1 MPILQGD
8 IKLLASQV
16 MADTDDGGG
25 AMTNTE
31 IVDGEHN
38 AMFPDI
44 SDLDRAYGRVNLRK
58 AFMAVQ
64 TDDTEVYY
72 GSHIIVKQPP
82 TDPNVAITLFST
94 DDPFDV
100 RADAQDRMESYL
112 ARGPRWQGFLYDTQ
126 IKGQRALR
134 FFQRQS
140 VRLPEVGE
148 VLVLIGDEDETT
160 EFEQY
165 VRITS
170 VAAVDTKFL
179 VSGYSQEFVRTVV
192 TVEIADPLRYTF
204 EGQSPTPFDDTKQAT
219 GFRET
224 VVADAA
230 QYYGT
235 VALAADADF
244 GSLQVKAETIYTQ
257 LVPSSRTETGATDL
271 TAGGKSS
278 TLSPSDNGTVAISTT
293 VAIAAGK
300 AFYLGTG
307 CQPGSLAIVI
317 GAATISDKG
326 GALLLAGTQ
335 IGTIDYAAGTLNFA
349 SQCPDYGTASKAI
362 SFTPASAIIRVSDT
376 QAIEVNENTR
386 GYTYVGTLLPIP
398 APGSLTFAY
407 MAQGKWYELTD
418 NGRGELYG
426 ADSAYGSGTL
436 NYTTGSYMVSL
447 GSMPDTGS
455 HILQSWGAPTT
466 SFNRADVTSSALKIR
481 GALGDAYYPD
491 TTNNGG
497 LSYLGNVATGTFTAA
512 WDEDGTER
520 TASADANGVVSGDA
534 TGTLDHVTGNL
545 ELFPNNLPTVGTTVA
560 MSWQLNGE
568 RTELVLDE
576 MGLMVDGQLVTG
588 TIPDAPTIPGRTL
601 LRLPLQLTDEVDAV
615 DSLRYVTLYD
625 DNAGQLINQAD
636 GSVLGTLDTS
646 TGAFSI
652 TAPSTALFLV
662 RQYERR
668 RDPSN
673 DYLYAWMVTGT
684 KWSTQGCAPADEGL
698 AWARTQYSDNAST
711 VTAEV
716 TLSALSWDFVP
727 SAGEIVAI
735 GSVRFTFGGATYIDR
750 QGLLY
755 KDVDPATNSGTQA
768 GSFDYA
774 NGVAKVTQWTVGQA
788 NGDVVL
794 QSLLTYLDEHTVSS
808 VAFRTPGAPLRPGS
822 LYIQCLDTDGVLHD
836 ITVSADGVINEGI
849 FDGSVDHDTGVVQIH
864 FGGLVV
870 AADNVTAEWYDQ
882 DLVDANGYIWQ
893 SKQIR
898 ADSIRFNCVTYS
910 YLPLDADIIKLDP
923 VRLPSDGRVPILR
936 TGNVVVIHSTRRTEF
951 PNPASAG
958 YQLDLNRERISRL
971 SLEDADGTLVDG
983 ALWEADLDYG
993 IVTLASP
1000 LDLSAYVQPITVVHE
1015 VEDMSLITDVEISG
1029 KLTLSK
1035 ALSHDYA
1042 AADTYVSSAL
1052 IIDDMW
1058 ARANNV
1064 FDQTTW
1070 TGVWSDSLIGS
1081 QTNAQFNATDYP
1093 ITVTNRGALTE
1104 RWALIFTSSTTFK
1117 IVGEHLGQ
1125 IGTGNINEVCAPLRA
1140 AVNVPYWSINPLAFG
1155 SGWSDGNVLRFNTIG
1170 ANAPFQVARTIL
1182 QSDAAIDD
1190 DEFALQLRG
1199 NINKE

>member
-72 GSHIIVKQPP
+72 GSHIIVKKPP

-134 FFQRQS
+134 FFQRQA

-148 VLVLIGDEDETT
+148 VLVLIGDEGKAT

-165 VRITS
+165 VRITG

-192 TVEIADPLRYTF
+192 TAEIADPLRYTF
-204 EGQSPTPFDDTKQAT
+204 EGQSPTPFDDAKQAT

-235 VALAADADF
+235 VRLAKDADF
-244 GSLQVKAETIYTQ
+244 GSLQVQAETIFTQ
-257 LVPSSRTETGATDL
+257 LVPSSRTETPAIDL

-335 IGTIDYAAGTLNFA
+335 VGTIDYAAGTLSFT

-362 SFTPASAIIRVSDT
+362 SFKPASAIIRVSDT

-386 GYTYVGTLLPIP
+386 GYAYVGTLLPIP
-398 APGSLTFAY
+398 APGSLTFSY

-436 NYTTGSYMVSL
+436 NYTTGSYMVTL
-447 GSMPDTGS
+447 GALPDTGS
-455 HILQSWGAPTT
+455 HILLAWGAPTT
-466 SFNRADVTSSALKIR
+466 SFNRANVASSALKIR
-481 GALGDAYYPD
+481 ACLGDALYPD
-491 TTNNGG
+491 TRNGG
-497 LSYLGNVATGTFTAA
+497 QAYLGNIAAGTWTAT
-512 WDEDGTER
+512 WDENGTER
-520 TASADANGVVSGDA
+520 TATADAAGVVSGDA
-534 TGTLDHVTGNL
+534 TGSLDHRTGDL
-545 ELFPNNLPTVGTTVA
+545 VLIPNKLPSVGTTVA
-560 MSWQLNGE
+560 MSWQRNGE
-568 RTELVLDE
+568 RTELALDDL
-576 MGLMVDGQLVTG
+576 GLMVAGQQVTG
-588 TIPDAPTIPGRTL
+588 TLPNAPTIPGRTL
-601 LRLPLQLTDEVDAV
+601 LRLPLQLTDEVEAV
-615 DSLRYVTLYD
+615 NPLVYVTLYD
-625 DNAGQLINQAD
+625 TPAGQLINQAD
-636 GSVLGTLDTS
+636 GSVLGSLDAA

-652 TAPSTALFLV
+652 EAPSTAKFLV

-668 RDPSN
+668 RDPAN
-673 DYLYAWMVTGT
+673 NYLYAWMVTSTG
-684 KWSTQGCAPADEGL
+684 WSVQHCAPAAEGL
-698 AWARTQYSDNAST
+698 AWARTQYSDASST
-711 VTAEV
+711 VSAEQ

-727 SAGEIVAI
+727 SAGEQVAI
-735 GSVRFTFGGATYIDR
+735 GSVRFAFGGSTYIDR

-822 LYIQCLDTDGVLHD
+822 LYVQCLDTDGNLHSF
-836 ITVSADGVINEGI
+836 TASADGVINTGI
-849 FDGSVDHDTGVVQIH
+849 FDGSVDHDTGVVKLH
-864 FGGLVV
+864 FGSLVV
-870 AADNVTAEWYDQ
+870 ADENTQAEWYDQ
-882 DLVDANGYIWQ
+882 DLVDANGYIWR

-936 TGNVVVIHSTRRTEF
+936 KGNVVVIHSTRRTEF
-951 PNPASAG
+951 PNPVSAG

-971 SLEDADGTLVDG
+971 SLEDATGTQLDG
-983 ALWEADLDYG
+983 ALWQADLDYG

-1000 LDLSAYVQPITVVHE
+1000 LDLSGYTQPITVVHE

-1070 TGVWSDSLIGS
+1070 TGAWSNTLIGS

-1093 ITVTNRGALTE
+1093 ITVTNRGAITE
-1104 RWALIFTSSTTFK
+1104 RWALVFTSTTTFK
-1117 IVGEHLGQ
+1117 IIGEHLGQ
-1125 IGTGNINEVCAPLRA
+1125 IGTGNINEICAPLRP

-1155 SGWSDGNVLRFNTIG
+1155 AGWSDGNVVRFNTIG
-1170 ANAPFQVARTIL
+1170 ANAPFQTARTIL